1 MLRRFLLYAV
11 SPLCVV
17 SVLGT
22 ACDVTPDS
30 LFVAGDGGIFRD
42 DFVGRVLDDGWSF
55 LGSEPVA
62 GGDSRTQSLAERPGF
77 LRIYPQA
84 LDADAE
90 SGAPAE
96 GGTPSGWLRL
106 ARGDFVL
113 TTRMQFVSV
122 ADRQLAGLVVE
133 GEDGRAVTLGLISVV
148 FPRETFRG
156 FTLLADRGPDEDPDT
171 EFAVFEG
178 TDVFLRLERAGDTF
192 EGAFSEDGVTFVT
205 VGTVSTDLSN
215 SVRVGLGTIL
225 RDNCVRDCD
234 RFVPADFDFFQIVFQ
249 TIDRDG

>member
-1 MLRRFLLYAV
+1 M
-11 SPLCVV
+11 
-17 SVLGT
+17 
-22 ACDVTPDS
+22 TPDS

-84 LDADAE
+84 LDAD
-90 SGAPAE
+90 AE

-225 RDNCVRDCD
+225 RDNCVQDCD

>member
-11 SPLCVV
+11 APLCAV

-22 ACDVTPDS
+22 ACDATPDS
-30 LFVAGDGGIFRD
+30 LFVAGDDGIFRD
-42 DFVGRVLDDGWSF
+42 DFVGRVLGDGWSF
-55 LGSEPVA
+55 VGSEPVA
-62 GGDSRTQSLAERPGF
+62 GGDLRAQSLAERPGF

-90 SGAPAE
+90 GGA
-96 GGTPSGWLRL
+96 PSGWLRT

-113 TTRMQFVSV
+113 TTRMQFTSV

-133 GEDGRAVTLGLISVV
+133 GEDGRSVTLGLISAV
-148 FPRETFRG
+148 FPSETFRG

-192 EGAFSEDGVTFVT
+192 QGAFSEDGVTFVT
-205 VGTVSTDLSN
+205 VGTVSTDLSS

-234 RFVPADFDFFQIVFQ
+234 QSVPADFDFFQIVFQ
-249 TIDRDG
+249 TTDRDG